1 LYYQNKGTMNFK
13 SLPQLLDYFKEES
26 TCIEYYENV
35 RWGDSP
41 ACPHCGS
48 VNPYKTKR
56 GHRCS
61 EKECRKDFTV
71 KVGTIFEN
79 SKIPLRTW
87 FAAIFLATNHKKGI
101 SSVQL
106 ASDLGITQKSA
117 WFVLH
122 RIREMLK
129 DKAPK
134 MLGDTDMVEI
144 DEAYVGGKE
153 SNKHFNK
160 RRSIENPSLKN
171 DGTPYQ
177 PKRMVVGF
185 VERGGDIIV
194 KHVPRATSNEILPLI
209 DKHITKGSEIHTD
222 ESGIYNKVGK
232 TYTHKTVVHSAS
244 QYVVGN
250 CHTNTIENFW
260 STLKRGINGIYH
272 HVSEKHLER
281 YLDEYANRYNTRD
294 LTSQERFELFLG
306 QGESVLSYNK
316 LVQKKC

>member
-1 LYYQNKGTMNFK
+1 MNFK
-13 SLPQLLDYFKEES
+13 SLPQLLDYFKDEA
-26 TCIEYYENV
+26 TCIEYYENI
-35 RWGDSP
+35 RWGGEV
-41 ACPHCGS
+41 ACPHCGGL
-48 VNPYKTKR
+48 NPYKTKR
-56 GHRCS
+56 GHRCR
-61 EKECRKDFTV
+61 EKECKKDFTV

-106 ASDLGITQKSA
+106 ASDLGITQKTA

-129 DKAPK
+129 EKAPK
-134 MLGDTDMVEI
+134 MIGETDMVEI
-144 DEAYVGGKE
+144 DEAYIGGRE
-153 SNKHFNK
+153 TNKHFGK
-160 RRSIENPSLKN
+160 QRSKENPNLKN
-171 DGTPYQ
+171 DGTLYQ
-177 PKRMVVGF
+177 PKKMVVGF

-194 KHVPRATSNEILPLI
+194 KHIPRATNKEILPLL
-209 DKHITKGSEIHTD
+209 DQHISEGAEIHTD
-222 ESGIYNKVGK
+222 ESTVYHGLGR
-232 TYTHKTVVHSAS
+232 TFTHKTVVHSAS

-260 STLKRGINGIYH
+260 SQLKRGINGIYH

-294 LTSQERFELFLG
+294 LSSQERFEKFLL
-306 QGESVLSYNK
+306 QSESVLTYK
-316 LVQKKC
+316 ILTK

>member
-1 LYYQNKGTMNFK
+1 MNFK

-26 TCIEYYENV
+26 TCIEYYEHI
-35 RWGDSP
+35 RWNGDP
-41 ACPHCGS
+41 ACPHCGGL
-48 VNPYKTKR
+48 NPYKTKR
-56 GHRCS
+56 GYRCS

-117 WFVLH
+117 WHVLH
-122 RIREMLK
+122 RIREMLRE
-129 DKAPK
+129 KAPK
-134 MLGDTDMVEI
+134 MIGDTNMVEI
-144 DEAYVGGKE
+144 DEAYIGGKE
-153 SNKHFNK
+153 GNKHYK
-160 RRSIENPSLKN
+160 KQRSNENPNLKN

-177 PKRMVVGF
+177 PKKMVVGL

-194 KHVPRATSNEILPLI
+194 KHVKRATNEEILPLL
-209 DKHITKGSEIHTD
+209 DNHIAEGSEVHTD
-222 ESGIYNKVGK
+222 ESNVYHKVGR
-232 TYTHKTVVHSAS
+232 TFTHKTVVHSAS

-260 STLKRGINGIYH
+260 SQLKRGINGIYH

-281 YLDEYANRYNTRD
+281 YLDEYANRYNTRN
-294 LTSQERFELFLG
+294 LTSQERFEYFLE
-306 QGESVLSYNK
+306 QSESVLPYKN
-316 LVQKKC
+316 LVN

>member
-1 LYYQNKGTMNFK
+1 MNFK
-13 SLPQLLDYFKEES
+13 SLIQLLDYFKEES

-35 RWGDSP
+35 RWAGEP
-41 ACPHCGS
+41 VCPHCDS
-48 VNPYKTKR
+48 DKAPYTTKR
-56 GHRCS
+56 GYRCS
-61 EKECRKDFTV
+61 DKECRKDFTV

-87 FAAIFLATNHKKGI
+87 FGAIFLATNHKKGI

-117 WFVLH
+117 WHVLH

-129 DKAPK
+129 VEAPA

-144 DEAYVGGKE
+144 DEAYIGGKE
-153 SNKHFNK
+153 GNKHYGKK
-160 RRSIENPSLKN
+160 RSKTDPSLNN
-171 DGTPYQ
+171 DGTAHQ
-177 PKRMVVGF
+177 TKRMVVGF

-194 KHVPRATSNEILPLI
+194 RHVKRATSEEILPLI
-209 DKHITKGSEIHTD
+209 EKHIQKGSEINTD
-222 ESGIYNKVGK
+222 ESGIYNSVGK
-232 TYTHKTVVHSAS
+232 TYTHRTVVHSAS

-281 YLDEYANRYNTRD
+281 YLDEYANRYNTRN

-306 QGESVLSYNK
+306 QSESPLSYKK
-316 LVQKKC
+316 LIE

>member
-1 LYYQNKGTMNFK
+1 MNFK
-13 SLPQLLDYFKEES
+13 SLPQLLDYFREEN
-26 TCIEYYENV
+26 TCVEYYENV
-35 RWGDSP
+35 RWAGAP
-41 ACPHCGS
+41 VCPHCDS
-48 VNPYKTKR
+48 DNPYKTKR

-61 EKECRKDFTV
+61 NKDCRKDFTV

-122 RIREMLK
+122 RIREMLR

-134 MLGDTDMVEI
+134 MLGDTNMVEI
-144 DEAYVGGKE
+144 DEAYIGGKQG
-153 SNKHFNK
+153 NKHFK
-160 RRSIENPSLKN
+160 KQRSKENPSLNN
-171 DGTPYQ
+171 DGTLYQ
-177 PKRMVVGF
+177 PKKMVVGF
-185 VERGGDIIV
+185 IERGGDIIV
-194 KHVPRATSNEILPLI
+194 KHVARASNDEILPLI
-209 DKHITKGSEIHTD
+209 EKHIQKGSEVHTD
-222 ESGIYNKVGK
+222 ESKIYNTVGR
-232 TYTHKTVVHSAS
+232 TFTHKTVVHSAS

-260 STLKRGINGIYH
+260 SQLKRGINGIYH

-281 YLDEYANRYNTRD
+281 YLDEYANRYNSRD
-294 LTSQERFELFLG
+294 LNIQNRFELFLE
-306 QGESVLSYNK
+306 QSESVLTYK
-316 LVQKKC
+316 QLIK